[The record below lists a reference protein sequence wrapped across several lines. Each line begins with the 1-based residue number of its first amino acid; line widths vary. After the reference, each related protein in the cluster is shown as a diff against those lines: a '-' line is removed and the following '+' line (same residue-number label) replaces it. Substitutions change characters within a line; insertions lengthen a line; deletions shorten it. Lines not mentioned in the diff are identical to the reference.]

1 MPLEHRRNIRY
12 NMTHTKA
19 VLLFHKKYEY
29 ADGEIVEIKAW
40 SVTTSPAK
48 PQGIKYSFVYIG
60 KDGTRI
66 LGYDNAEGKGH
77 HKHLGTR
84 EFSSEF
90 TSIERLIARF
100 AQEVAHL
107 RRRMT

>member
-1 MPLEHRRNIRY
+1 
-12 NMTHTKA
+12 MTHKA

-29 ADGEIVEIKAW
+29 SDGEIVEVKGWA
-40 SVTTSPAK
+40 VPPSPAK
-48 PQGIKYSFVYIG
+48 PEGIKYSLVYIG

-77 HKHLGTR
+77 HRHLGGR
-84 EFSSEF
+84 ESPFEF
-90 TSIERLIARF
+90 TSIERLVERF
-100 AQEVAHL
+100 TAEVGHF